1 MRVVFDQEKHR
12 SEELVSKRWGVLGV
26 GIAYWKVIINM
37 NVRVS
42 GDKDFGNT
50 CWMALSCPRCSFLL
64 LCLNLSSYLCFCHWK
79 KCPRANACLYV
90 CVHIYSWLPAFPSL
104 GNWWFSKV
112 FQSTAVWDTLCF
124 LSVHPRG
131 ASFFEPPFLVLLVGL
146 ACGWVWGVLEMGS
159 LMLAV
164 LKLRKMVWFQVW
176 LCFSE
181 RRKLISLSF
190 ISIGLF
196 Y

>member
-37 NVRVS
+37 NVRVN

-50 CWMALSCPRCSFLL
+50 CWIALSCPRCSFLL

-112 FQSTAVWDTLCF
+112 FQSTAVWDTPCF

-146 ACGWVWGVLEMGS
+146 ACGWVWEQEYWKWAASCWLCWSWGRWYGSKYGCVSVKGGS
-159 LMLAV
+159 L
-164 LKLRKMVWFQVW
+164 F
-176 LCFSE
+176 LCHS
-181 RRKLISLSF
+181 SP
-190 ISIGLF
+190 
-196 Y
+196 